1 MSEHYK
7 SLHIYPQLK
16 LFVRYV
22 HACSFVLFLSV
33 TACKQPPGQSITR
46 PFLADSIMGATD
58 RMLNSGQLSA
68 ALHYVD
74 SSYQVFTDA
83 GPYDLW
89 LKYNFKANFYL
100 NYQFDTLKA
109 RMYTDSMLSMIEGEE
124 ELYKVEYAN
133 TLFAY
138 GKLLVAERRYE
149 EAFYYYYNGQVYAG
163 KHLDSCR
170 LAPFNSQLGMVR
182 YKQGKYLA
190 AIPYLRDALDELG
203 HCGENGSFFDRFIQP
218 QSILNTIAL
227 CYQKADHL
235 DSAIFYY
242 RQALSFINEQ
252 DRLYKEDTA
261 FASVARGVVMGNL
274 GGLYARQN
282 KFNEAV
288 RYLNESIR
296 INNRE
301 GYAIGDAQ
309 TAVTKLADLYIR
321 FRQFPAA
328 SRLLDQVETYLVAF
342 EARNPDYDDIRLKWY
357 RLKWM
362 YYDSTHVIP
371 PAYNYAR
378 LYYNLKDSIALASQG
393 LSTVD
398 MDESFRDAAEQLKLE
413 LLNKDDELKKI
424 YLLALIVGLL
434 MAVSIL
440 FILWRNLVRTR
451 ESNQEIRTQNEHL
464 QLALSALEQS
474 QADNTRMMKVVA
486 HDLRSPVGAITSIA
500 AMLLEF
506 SKLNEEDKMMVELI
520 KTSGQN
526 SLDMVDDL
534 LQVNTH
540 AEKLNKEPVDLQQLL
555 HYCVD
560 LLQHKATVKKQHI
573 HLHAMP
579 GLLMVS
585 REKMWRVISNL
596 IANAIKFSPMGT
608 DINIRLEI
616 QPEQTMIF
624 VEDRGIGIPDNL
636 KDKIFDMFSEA
647 KRRGTA
653 GEQPFGLGLAISKQ
667 IVEAHGGSIGFESR
681 EGGGTTF
688 FVRLPA

>member
-1 MSEHYK
+1 MSKHFRGY
-7 SLHIYPQLK
+7 HFHQQLSFFMRHVHTCIL
-16 LFVRYV
+16 LFVL
-22 HACSFVLFLSV
+22 VL
-33 TACKQPPGQSITR
+33 TACKQPASQSTDR

-58 RMLNSGQLSA
+58 KMLNSGQLNA

-74 SSYQVFTDA
+74 SSYEAFSDA

-89 LKYNFKANFYL
+89 LKYNFMANFYL

-109 RMYTDSMLSMIEGEE
+109 RIYTDSMLSMIEGKE

-149 EAFYYYYNGQVYAG
+149 EAFHYYYNGQVYAR

-203 HCGENGSFFDRFIQP
+203 HCPEKGSFFDRFIQP

-227 CYQKADHL
+227 CYQKAEHL

-242 RQALSFINEQ
+242 RQALSFINE
-252 DRLYKEDTA
+252 DGRLYKEDTA
-261 FASVARGVVMGNL
+261 YASTARGVVMGNL
-274 GGLYARQN
+274 GGLYARQD
-282 KFNEAV
+282 KYNEAV

-296 INNRE
+296 INNRP
-301 GYAIGDAQ
+301 GYAISDAQ
-309 TAVTKLADLYIR
+309 TAVIKLADLYMR
-321 FRQFPAA
+321 FKQLPAA
-328 SRLLDQVETYLVAF
+328 SRLLDQLETYLEEF
-342 EARNPDYDDIRLKWY
+342 EARNPDYDDTRLKWY

-371 PAYNYAR
+371 QAYNYAR
-378 LYYNLKDSIALASQG
+378 LYYSLKDSIALASQG
-393 LSTVD
+393 LSNID

-413 LLNKDDELKKI
+413 LLNKEDQLKTI
-424 YLLALIVGLL
+424 SLLALIVGLL
-434 MAVSIL
+434 MAVTIL
-440 FILWRNLVRTR
+440 FILWRNLIRTR
-451 ESNQEIRTQNEHL
+451 NANQEIRSQNEHL
-464 QLALSALEQS
+464 QLALNALEHS

-506 SKLNEEDKMMVELI
+506 SKLNEEDKIMVELI

-526 SLDMVDDL
+526 SLDMVADL
-534 LQVNTH
+534 LQVNIH
-540 AEKLNKEPVDLQQLL
+540 VEKIEKEPVDLQQLL
-555 HYCVD
+555 RYCVD
-560 LLQHKATVKKQHI
+560 LLQHKATVKKQHL
-573 HLHAMP
+573 HLQAMP
-579 GLLMVS
+579 ATLLVS

-596 IANAIKFSPMGT
+596 IANAIKFSPAGT
-608 DINIRLEI
+608 DITIRLEM
-616 QPEQTMIF
+616 QPDQALIA

-647 KRRGTA
+647 KRKGTA

-667 IVEAHGGSIGFESR
+667 IVEAHGGRIWFESR

-688 FVRLPA
+688 FVKLPA